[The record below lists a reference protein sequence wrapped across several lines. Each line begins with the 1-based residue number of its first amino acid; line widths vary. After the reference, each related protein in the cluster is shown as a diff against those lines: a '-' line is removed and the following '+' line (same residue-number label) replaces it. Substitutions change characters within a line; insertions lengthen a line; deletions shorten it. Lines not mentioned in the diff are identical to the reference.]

1 MADSFIIIAKVLPVI
16 LLIIVGH
23 LLRRFRIIKPA
34 TIDDIKKLVVN
45 LALPALLFMAFAD
58 TEFEMRYLL
67 IFVAVFATC
76 LIMLAAASMIRKPL
90 KIGNRYWPTLYSG
103 FETGMM
109 GYSIFVAVYGAANIN
124 KIAIMDIGQVT
135 FVFFVLASVLK
146 RTNGETAG
154 AKELAV
160 SFIKSPVIL
169 SIILGMLTGLAG
181 ILDLVRGNPAGDA
194 VIETFGLLGSLTM
207 PLICLVIG
215 FELRIDLKNLAR
227 PFWTAVSRILILAG
241 IAFIIN
247 KLLIGGLLQLDISYQ
262 IALYT
267 LFILPPPFVIPI
279 FMSGRNEDDKQL
291 VLNTIS
297 IHIILSLL
305 AFMALIV
312 LVK

>member
-1 MADSFIIIAKVLPVI
+1 MSEQFIIIAKVLPVI

-23 LLRRFRIIKPA
+23 FLHSFRIIKPG
-34 TIDDIKKLVVN
+34 TVDDVKKLVVN

-58 TEFEMRYLL
+58 TSFETRYLL
-67 IFVAVFATC
+67 IFIAVFLTC
-76 LIMLAAASMIRKPL
+76 LVMLAAASLLRKPL
-90 KIGNRYWPTLYSG
+90 GISNRYWPTLYSG

-124 KIAIMDIGQVT
+124 KIAIMDLGQVT

-146 RTNGETAG
+146 RTNGETAS

-160 SFIKSPVIL
+160 SFVKSPVIL
-169 SIILGMLTGLAG
+169 SIILGILAGLTGLLS
-181 ILDLVRGNPAGDA
+181 IVKGNPAGDA
-194 VIETFGLLGSLTM
+194 VIEAFGLLGGLTM

-215 FELRIDLKNLAR
+215 YELRIDLRNLAR
-227 PFWTAVSRILILAG
+227 PFLTALSRIIVLAG
-241 IAFIIN
+241 IAFVIN
-247 KLLIGGLLQLDISYQ
+247 RLLIGGLLGLDVTYQ

-279 FMSGRNEDDKQL
+279 FMSSGNDDKQL